1 MTVEEEQWEAR
12 CRRCGR
18 CCFEKIEYE
27 GVIYYT
33 ATPCDKLDLK
43 TRLCT
48 VYSDR
53 VQARPGCTPLTS
65 EIARLGILPADCPYV
80 SSVRDYNAPKL
91 FGEAELPDT
100 DGQ

>member
-1 MTVEEEQWEAR
+1 LTVEEAEWEAR

-33 ATPCDKLDLK
+33 DIPCEKLDLQ

-48 VYSDR
+48 VYPDR
-53 VQARPGCTPLTS
+53 IHARPGCTPLTP
-65 EIARLGILPADCPYV
+65 EIVQLGVLPADCPYV
-80 SSVRDYNAPKL
+80 EGVKDYIAPKL
-91 FGEAELPDT
+91 FGEAELPDL
-100 DGQ
+100 DGE